1 MACLHHPTK
10 LFSENRMQL
19 PSISNLLGVNRNP
32 TILGTWVFKGKNYM
46 ELHGWCEPCQW
57 ERERNDNNENII
69 IFVQL
74 LKKDSEDDFQRAK
87 K

>member
-1 MACLHHPTK
+1 MD
-10 LFSENRMQL
+10 
-19 PSISNLLGVNRNP
+19 GVNHAN
-32 TILGTWVFKGKNYM
+32 
-46 ELHGWCEPCQW
+46 

>member
-1 MACLHHPTK
+1 MSTEIARFWEHEYLK
-10 LFSENRMQL
+10 ERIIWNYMD
-19 PSISNLLGVNRNP
+19 GVNHAN
-32 TILGTWVFKGKNYM
+32 
-46 ELHGWCEPCQW
+46 